1 MNLKTTRAAV
11 LAIAVAATVPS
22 VINAQE
28 VREPARAD
36 RSDDRNMDW
45 GWLGLLGLA
54 GLFGL
59 KGREHHDVRDR
70 DRVAMN
76 PR

>member
-11 LAIAVAATVPS
+11 LAIVVAATVPS

-36 RSDDRNMDW
+36 RSDDRN
-45 GWLGLLGLA
+45 GLGLA
-54 GLFGL
+54 RVIGPS
-59 KGREHHDVRDR
+59 RIVR
-70 DRVAMN
+70 A
-76 PR
+76 